1 MNEDLTFK
9 EGEFGF
15 VKYKSKNP
23 FEFFHIINELDES
36 PEQDLEGWLLFPEEG
51 KNPY

>member
-36 PEQDLEGWLLFPEEG
+36 PEQD
-51 KNPY
+51 

>member
-23 FEFFHIINELDES
+23 FEFFHIIHWSALAANT
-36 PEQDLEGWLLFPEEG
+36 G
-51 KNPY
+51 